1 MSSRLD
7 RWLGNQTESRE
18 ADTLREIAEHPTP
31 VTWWRGG
38 VQIGTLTVRAVA
50 GGARVAYPRSSD
62 GSESVVASVTIVAP
76 AGTVLHAEDRLQA
89 EGSVVYRLTSVLPD
103 QRWRTEAAAEV
114 ETQ

>member
-1 MSSRLD
+1 MSTRLD

-18 ADTLREIAEHPTP
+18 ADTLREIAEDPLT
-31 VTWWRGG
+31 VAWWRAG

-50 GGARVAYPRSSD
+50 SNRQAYPRQSD
-62 GSESVVASVTIVAP
+62 GSESVVAGVTIVAP
-76 AGTVLHAEDRLQA
+76 AGTALHAEDRLQA

-114 ETQ
+114 ETR